1 MKVARQVTMFAKR
14 CGWSLQR
21 HVNSLRARL
30 TDCSAERRTSP
41 RSNRHFLEVTA
52 RGLRLCPSSY
62 RKTVVKSNTTP
73 ANGSDRAISPQ
84 GAYIRHFS
92 KDFPRIAQYS
102 ENVLPKQSFARSRT
116 RLPDSALHR
125 TAVFTAH
132 QSTILQTFLLEP
144 LTPSPHRNYAPL

>member
-21 HVNSLRARL
+21 HVNFLRARL

-41 RSNRHFLEVTA
+41 RSNRHFF
-52 RGLRLCPSSY
+52 GSY
-62 RKTVVKSNTTP
+62 RKRLEIVPIVVQKDGCEKQYDAGERLRSGDLTAGRLHSTP
-73 ANGSDRAISPQ
+73 FQ
-84 GAYIRHFS
+84 GLS
-92 KDFPRIAQYS
+92 QD
-102 ENVLPKQSFARSRT
+102 VLPKQSFARSRT
-116 RLPDSALHR
+116 RLPDGALHR

-144 LTPSPHRNYAPL
+144 LTPSAHRNYAPL